1 MVDLVLGVE
10 ADAAHAAG
18 PAVGLGAPGG
28 PLAVGRGLP
37 ADQVVPAVVLVIRPS
52 AAAAAAA
59 AAAASSDI
67 VLSETASVSIVVV
80 GPLIPLTSVAVA

>member
-59 AAAASSDI
+59 AAASDI

>member
-59 AAAASSDI
+59 AAAASDI

>member
-59 AAAASSDI
+59 ATAASDI
-67 VLSETASVSIVVV
+67 VLAETASVSIVVV

>member
-59 AAAASSDI
+59 AASDI
-67 VLSETASVSIVVV
+67 VLAETASVSIVVV